1 MYITQCP
8 HCQTRFKVQSD
19 QLDVCDGQVRCGRCN
34 HVFNAREA
42 LEPDGPLPATA
53 PEATALVPAPVAE
66 PVATL
71 PAATQSPAAPAA
83 PPTPPSPAPTA
94 AARSTLPAA
103 ADHLVKALA
112 NAPELDWH
120 PPAITDDPRLIA
132 LPKDQ
137 ELDRISGGIS
147 LDLPDFTADLP
158 AAPAANAPPRE
169 PSFDSFPPRSTTPPR
184 PAPAPAKPSP
194 AAPIEPVF
202 TPAEEDDDF
211 LKKLQAARQQQTNPS
226 ARVEP
231 SLSGNDSKTS
241 PAKPRPPQPEVIP
254 DDPPVAKAGGK
265 SAPSFSALS
274 DDGGGADEGGVVFR
288 ASANSSGKAPAPKP
302 EKPPRKPLKLNLMWV
317 WLALSAVG
325 ALGLAGQATYLFRTE
340 IAAQLPGARAP
351 LELACR
357 SLGCTV
363 PLPKHTELLRTEW
376 SELAVVPEQ
385 ANLIRV
391 SATVRNLAAY
401 PQAYPNLELSLK
413 DGEDHVLSKKV
424 LLPKDYLNKTDAA
437 LGQFNGNS
445 EVKVFMQLDVG
456 MLRPKGYA
464 LMWFYP

>member
-147 LDLPDFTADLP
+147 LDLPDFTAVLP
-158 AAPAANAPPRE
+158 ARPPA
-169 PSFDSFPPRSTTPPR
+169 STPPLPAR
-184 PAPAPAKPSP
+184 HPAP
-194 AAPIEPVF
+194 V
-202 TPAEEDDDF
+202 
-211 LKKLQAARQQQTNPS
+211 
-226 ARVEP
+226 
-231 SLSGNDSKTS
+231 
-241 PAKPRPPQPEVIP
+241 RPPDTRPQS
-254 DDPPVAKAGGK
+254 PPA
-265 SAPSFSALS
+265 
-274 DDGGGADEGGVVFR
+274 
-288 ASANSSGKAPAPKP
+288 
-302 EKPPRKPLKLNLMWV
+302 
-317 WLALSAVG
+317 
-325 ALGLAGQATYLFRTE
+325 
-340 IAAQLPGARAP
+340 
-351 LELACR
+351 
-357 SLGCTV
+357 
-363 PLPKHTELLRTEW
+363 
-376 SELAVVPEQ
+376 
-385 ANLIRV
+385 
-391 SATVRNLAAY
+391 
-401 PQAYPNLELSLK
+401 
-413 DGEDHVLSKKV
+413 
-424 LLPKDYLNKTDAA
+424 
-437 LGQFNGNS
+437 
-445 EVKVFMQLDVG
+445 
-456 MLRPKGYA
+456 
-464 LMWFYP
+464 